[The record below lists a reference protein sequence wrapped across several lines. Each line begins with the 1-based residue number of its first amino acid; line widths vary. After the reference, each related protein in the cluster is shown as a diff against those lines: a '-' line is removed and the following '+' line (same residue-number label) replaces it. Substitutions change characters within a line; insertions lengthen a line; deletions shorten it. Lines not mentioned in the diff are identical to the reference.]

1 MITFKIEALLEQLN
15 EGKSEKEKIT
25 KGAIARE
32 AKVRP
37 NVLYEMSENKTKRV
51 EIETLNK
58 IMAAINR
65 ISDKK
70 VDICDV
76 IEYIPDTDKE

>member
-1 MITFKIEALLEQLN
+1 MIIFKIEALLEKLN
-15 EGKSEKEKIT
+15 EGKPEKEKIT

-37 NVLYEMSENKTKRV
+37 NVLYEMGENKTKRI

-58 IMAAINR
+58 IMSAINR
-65 ISDKK
+65 IAGKRVEIS
-70 VDICDV
+70 DV
-76 IEYIPDTDKE
+76 IEYIPDKE

>member
-15 EGKSEKEKIT
+15 EGKPEKEKIT